1 MLRKVKGCLPLALLF
16 GFWPAP
22 AFAMHISEGILP
34 ASWAIFWWVVILPFL
49 YAGIRQVKRRRLLDP
64 SYPPRLGLFGAA
76 VFIISC
82 MPVPV
87 PVAGSCSHPC
97 GTGLAAIFI
106 GPLATILVSFVA
118 LLIQALFLAH
128 GGLST
133 LGGNTLSMGIVGGCT
148 GYYTWQL
155 LKKRVPLP
163 VAALAAGLLSDWATY
178 ATTSMELSL
187 ALGKPGGRL
196 QLFLVILAAFVPT
209 QLPLGIFEGLMSW
222 FAVKWFLKRRPD
234 LLRAGLAATL
244 LLAAPWLGLAP
255 VPAAAADWKGVDESV
270 VEKFADEHGRP
281 AVDPLINTDQGDL
294 LLFVFL
300 VAGAAGGFVMG
311 YSYRKLMEKG
321 DGPRAP
327 V

>member
-1 MLRKVKGCLPLALLF
+1 MRYLGHAALLCALVVLC
-16 GFWPAP
+16 PAP

-34 ASWAIFWWVVILPFL
+34 APWAIFWWVVILPFL
-49 YAGIRQVKRRRLLDP
+49 YAGIRQVNQRRLLDP

-106 GPLATILVSFVA
+106 GPLATVLVSFVA

-148 GYYTWQL
+148 GYYTYQL

-163 VAALAAGLLSDWATY
+163 LAALAAGLLSDWATY
-178 ATTSMELSL
+178 ATTSLELSL
-187 ALGKPGGRL
+187 ALGSPGGRL

-209 QLPLGIFEGLMSW
+209 QVPLGVFEGLMSM

-234 LLRAGLAATL
+234 LLRAGMATTL
-244 LLAAPWLGLAP
+244 LLAALWLWLPPA
-255 VPAAAADWKGVDESV
+255 PAAAAEWKGVDENV
-270 VEKFADEHGRP
+270 VESYASQYGRP
-281 AVDPLINTDQGDL
+281 ASDPLINTDQGDL

-311 YSYRKLMEKG
+311 YCYRKLMEKER
-321 DGPRAP
+321 GPHAP

>member
-1 MLRKVKGCLPLALLF
+1 MAGLLGALFVLA
-16 GFWPAP
+16 PTP

-34 ASWAIFWWVVILPFL
+34 AGWAIFWWAVIIPFL
-49 YAGIRQVKRRRLLDP
+49 YAGIRQVKQRRLREP

-106 GPLATILVSFVA
+106 GPLATVLVSFVA

-133 LGGNTLSMGIVGGCT
+133 LGGNTFSMGIVGGFT
-148 GYYTWQL
+148 GYCTYQL
-155 LKKRVPLP
+155 LKKRLPLP
-163 VAALAAGLLSDWATY
+163 LAALAAGLLSDWATY
-178 ATTSMELSL
+178 ATTSLELSL
-187 ALGKPGGRL
+187 ALGSPGGRG

-209 QLPLGIFEGLMSW
+209 QLPLGIFEGLMSM

-234 LLRAGLAATL
+234 LLRAGAVAASCGMAL
-244 LLAAPWLGLAP
+244 WLCLAP
-255 VPAAAADWKGVDESV
+255 APAAAAAWQGVDETV
-270 VEKFADEHGRP
+270 VESYANQHGRP
-281 AVDPLINTDQGDL
+281 ASDPLINTDQGDL
-294 LLFVFL
+294 LLFFFL
-300 VAGAAGGFVMG
+300 LAGAAGGFVMG

-321 DGPRAP
+321 PKPDAP